1 MQCNFAFC
9 SNLHDIQNA
18 THIHTHIQQF
28 REHHENL
35 KMTENYSAFASRNQN
50 DFPATTASLSLYRD
64 VAFMK
69 IYDTIFAQQWCWFA
83 LIWMLYKYTQ
93 KEREREMWMGVVE
106 RWFKIAFMSTLWC
119 SVIRDERDN
128 FPQHIF
134 CDCKFPFFRNFFNL
148 NFAVTIAMCCKSF
161 ISHLAGNF
169 TLFSVVNRHKKPLG
183 MSEQDEI
190 MAWDMKYHCIMRQD
204 IYVI

>member
-18 THIHTHIQQF
+18 THIQQF

-69 IYDTIFAQQWCWFA
+69 IYDTIFAQQ
-83 LIWMLYKYTQ
+83 
-93 KEREREMWMGVVE
+93 
-106 RWFKIAFMSTLWC
+106 
-119 SVIRDERDN
+119 
-128 FPQHIF
+128 
-134 CDCKFPFFRNFFNL
+134 
-148 NFAVTIAMCCKSF
+148 
-161 ISHLAGNF
+161 
-169 TLFSVVNRHKKPLG
+169 
-183 MSEQDEI
+183 
-190 MAWDMKYHCIMRQD
+190 
-204 IYVI
+204 